1 MQLLSVS
8 SAPLQRRVNQDWRD
22 RDTAV
27 GAVGIDELNAHGGW
41 GALRHP
47 FGATAERMVTTMP
60 TR

>member
-1 MQLLSVS
+1 M
-8 SAPLQRRVNQDWRD
+8 NQDWRD